1 MSEASGAKPS
11 WYGLFA
17 VQFLGFFSRG
27 FLLGMVGMVAVLGK
41 GLESATLALLIYL
54 LPYPLLSPLFG
65 RLSRVVHRDSVVHI
79 GSALDILCVG
89 VAIVAF
95 AAQLLPL
102 AFAAAFLLGIQSAL
116 IGPSRAVLVRD
127 FAGRHGLVFGNGI
140 LAMLASTSVVLGLLA
155 AGLVSHSEHR
165 VGWAVAIWLAATIS
179 GWALSLLVR
188 VREREATPNQAPP
201 SLGNPVTYLQ
211 QSWQSASGSRG
222 LNLAILGN
230 ASFWMIGT
238 LVLLS
243 LWLHGTRVLHLSDTG
258 ILEGLAG
265 AGTAFGLGCFAAALF
280 SKDRIELAFLPLG
293 GIGLATGL
301 SAAALLPFPS
311 GIFLLLVAAA
321 AFASGFFKIPTV
333 AWIQGRTRR
342 RERGL
347 GSAMTYMGLANS
359 AAVLLGLGIAW
370 AFSRLI
376 PSSFLGIPSSRA
388 LLAFAAAWAWLVTL
402 VVVAKF
408 PNVSSRTVARL
419 LMRLLFRLQVRGAEV
434 VPEFDGALLVCNHV
448 TLMDA
453 LLVQAAS
460 PRGVRFVMLH
470 DVWSRPL
477 ANWFFR
483 MMGVIPVAPG
493 SLRSVAE
500 FVKNCREALKSG
512 QVICIF
518 AEGQPSR
525 TGYIQEFQRGIE
537 VVLRDLDVPVI
548 PMCMDGVFGAPF
560 SMPGGRLQLPTLV
573 SWRKHVEMRF
583 GEPMC
588 SPVAAW
594 QVRQA
599 VQELS
604 IQAFADRL
612 PSNMT
617 LASGFLEVARSRSSK
632 KLLGDSTGVSLTR
645 RQALLRAAAIA
656 EYWNERFEPGERVGL
671 LFPSTAAGA
680 LMNISLTLSGRIPV
694 NLNYTASKEAYEN
707 ACAKAGIHTI
717 ITSKVFL
724 EKLGREAEP
733 GMLFAE
739 DLTGLLQTRHKL
751 KGAFYGL
758 LAPIPLACRHFA
770 RRKVCRD
777 DVATI
782 LFSSG
787 STGLPKGI
795 PLTHGNI
802 LGSVEGLRRIYR
814 FLDDDV
820 MVGALPFFHAY
831 GFTGTIWFPIFD
843 HISAVYHP
851 NPTEAK
857 AVGDLIE
864 AAKGTI
870 IISTPTFLENYLRR
884 NPREKLG
891 TLRHIISGA
900 EKLSDQL
907 RKLWHDMQGGS
918 IREGYGATECSPIIA
933 VNSPDWEGTDLVGQ
947 TVVQRGTLEHA
958 VGMPVPGVAVRVVDR
973 DDFSRVLPP
982 GEEGMLL
989 VKGAI
994 VMKGYLDDP
1003 EATQKAFHDGWYVT
1017 GDIVRVTPQGFI
1029 QITDRVSRF
1038 SKIGGEMV
1046 PHMRVEEELQLL
1058 SGFVER
1064 VFAVVGLPHP
1074 AKGEQLAVVTTL
1086 SQQKLSEL
1094 FDHLSHDS
1102 TLPPLWRP
1110 KPSMFVHAEELPL
1123 MPTGKTDLLTVRKIA
1138 REALLSQDAR

>member
-1 MSEASGAKPS
+1 
-11 WYGLFA
+11 
-17 VQFLGFFSRG
+17 
-27 FLLGMVGMVAVLGK
+27 
-41 GLESATLALLIYL
+41 
-54 LPYPLLSPLFG
+54 
-65 RLSRVVHRDSVVHI
+65 
-79 GSALDILCVG
+79 
-89 VAIVAF
+89 
-95 AAQLLPL
+95 
-102 AFAAAFLLGIQSAL
+102 
-116 IGPSRAVLVRD
+116 
-127 FAGRHGLVFGNGI
+127 
-140 LAMLASTSVVLGLLA
+140 
-155 AGLVSHSEHR
+155 
-165 VGWAVAIWLAATIS
+165 
-179 GWALSLLVR
+179 
-188 VREREATPNQAPP
+188 
-201 SLGNPVTYLQ
+201 VT
-211 QSWQSASGSRG
+211 
-222 LNLAILGN
+222 
-230 ASFWMIGT
+230 
-238 LVLLS
+238 
-243 LWLHGTRVLHLSDTG
+243 
-258 ILEGLAG
+258 
-265 AGTAFGLGCFAAALF
+265 
-280 SKDRIELAFLPLG
+280 
-293 GIGLATGL
+293 
-301 SAAALLPFPS
+301 
-311 GIFLLLVAAA
+311 
-321 AFASGFFKIPTV
+321 
-333 AWIQGRTRR
+333 
-342 RERGL
+342 
-347 GSAMTYMGLANS
+347 
-359 AAVLLGLGIAW
+359 
-370 AFSRLI
+370 
-376 PSSFLGIPSSRA
+376 
-388 LLAFAAAWAWLVTL
+388 
-402 VVVAKF
+402 
-408 PNVSSRTVARL
+408 
-419 LMRLLFRLQVRGAEV
+419 
-434 VPEFDGALLVCNHV
+434 
-448 TLMDA
+448 
-453 LLVQAAS
+453 
-460 PRGVRFVMLH
+460 
-470 DVWSRPL
+470 
-477 ANWFFR
+477 
-483 MMGVIPVAPG
+483 
-493 SLRSVAE
+493 E
-500 FVKNCREALKSG
+500 FVKNCREALKGG
-512 QVICIF
+512 QVLCIF
-518 AEGQPSR
+518 AEGQASR
-525 TGYIQEFQRGIE
+525 TGYIQEFQRGME

-560 SMPGGRLQLPTLV
+560 SMPGGRLQLPTLAG
-573 SWRKHVEMRF
+573 WRKHVEMRF
-583 GEPMC
+583 GQPMPA
-588 SPVAAW
+588 PVEAW
-594 QVRQA
+594 RVRQA

-612 PSNMT
+612 PPDMT
-617 LASGFLEVARSRSSK
+617 LASGFLEVVRSRSSK

-671 LFPSTAAGA
+671 LFPSTVAGA

-694 NLNYTASKEAYEN
+694 NLNYTSSREAYEN
-707 ACAKAGIHTI
+707 ACAKAGIRTI

-724 EKLGREAEP
+724 EKVGRKAEP

-739 DLTGLLQTRHKL
+739 DLPDLLQTRHKV
-751 KGAFYGL
+751 KGALYGL
-758 LAPIPLACRHFA
+758 FAPCHLACHHFS
-770 RRKVCRD
+770 RREVHRD

-864 AAKGTI
+864 SAKGTI

-907 RKLWHDMQGGS
+907 RKLWHEMQGCI

-947 TVVQRGTLEHA
+947 AVVQRGTLEHA

-973 DDFSRVLPP
+973 DNFSRLLPP

-989 VKGAI
+989 VKGSI

-1003 EATQKAFHDGWYVT
+1003 EATEKAFHDGWYVT

-1046 PHMRVEEELQLL
+1046 PHMRVEEELQRLAGL
-1058 SGFVER
+1058 VER
-1064 VFAVVGLPHP
+1064 AFAVVGLPHP
-1074 AKGEQLAVVTTL
+1074 SKGEQLAVVTTL

-1094 FDHLSHDS
+1094 FDRLSHDS

-1123 MPTGKTDLLTVRKIA
+1123 MPTGKTDLLAVRKFA